1 MSIVQNKSYERE
13 FVNLMTKLNIDCHR
27 VAGSGAGK
35 EAVCDCIMFY
45 QKKTYLVEVK
55 ATKEKKLYMRGRI
68 KEQLQN
74 MLRVCEKNEVVPLL
88 AIKFK
93 HRGWNLCLLR
103 NFEHIDFIKE
113 AILDET
119 DDSTAGLPIN

>member
-13 FVNLMTKLNIDCHR
+13 FVNLMTDRGIDCHR

-35 EAVCDCIMFY
+35 EAVCDCIMLY

-68 KEQLQN
+68 KEQLQA
-74 MLRVCEKNEVVPLL
+74 MLKVCEKNEVIPLL

-93 HRGWNLCLLR
+93 HRGWNLFLVR
-103 NFEHIDFIKE
+103 NFEHIDFVRE
-113 AILDET
+113 VALDEVN
-119 DDSTAGLPIN
+119 DGTASLPIN